1 MHLKEAIAHNGG
13 TAINRSSDPALRVV
27 YSSSYEWE
35 KAPGSY
41 DVHMVDATTGANAP
55 RYLHV
60 TLADAERYAGI
71 TWAGGQ
77 LRHADQADQ
86 AKRLDPNAWE

>member
-1 MHLKEAIAHNGG
+1 MRLEEAIAHNNG

-41 DVHMVDATTGANAP
+41 DVYAVDATTGASAP

-60 TLADAERYAGI
+60 TLADAERYAGT
-71 TWAGGQ
+71 TWDGGGQ
-77 LRHADQADQ
+77 PGHADHT
-86 AKRLDPNAWE
+86 RRFDPNAWE